1 MAKILKNS
9 SSAVLVLVNELK
21 SGKIV
26 SFPTETVYALA
37 CDPYNDN
44 ALVKLYSIKQRDQ
57 NQPLS
62 LLAKDL
68 IQIKEYAYVDAKA
81 EKFINKFS
89 PGPITYILNKKSGTG
104 LSELINSTSST
115 IGIRIPNCL
124 TAQKILNLFN
134 KPIIGTSTNFSGEP
148 SAVNVDG
155 INHKLRELIDVIID
169 AGKTKYSESSTI
181 VDLTNSDRIK
191 ILRKGVITNL
201 TE

>member
-9 SSAVLVLVNELK
+9 SSAVLVLVNKLK
-21 SGKIV
+21 SGEIV

-37 CDPYNDN
+37 CDPYNDD
-44 ALVKLYSIKQRDQ
+44 ALIKLYNIKQRDQ

-68 IQIKEYAYVDAKA
+68 MQIKQYAYVDVKA

-89 PGPITYILNKKSGTG
+89 PGPITYILNKKAGTG

-115 IGIRIPNCL
+115 IGIRIPKCL
-124 TAQKILNLFN
+124 TAQKILSLFDR
-134 KPIIGTSTNFSGEP
+134 PIVGTSTNFSGEP
-148 SAVNVDG
+148 SAVDVNN
-155 INHKLRELIDVIID
+155 INQKLRESIDVIID
-169 AGKTKYSESSTI
+169 GGKTKYSESSTI
-181 VDLTNSDRIK
+181 VDLTNSDEIK

-201 TE
+201 IE